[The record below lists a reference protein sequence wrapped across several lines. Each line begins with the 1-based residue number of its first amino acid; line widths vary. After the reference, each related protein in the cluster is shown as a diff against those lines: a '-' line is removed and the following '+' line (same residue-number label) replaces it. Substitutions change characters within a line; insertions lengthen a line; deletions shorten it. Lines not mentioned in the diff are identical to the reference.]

1 MDLLNLFDKD
11 DGLTKEDILSR
22 LELFAKELRSGTTII
37 VIGAASI
44 ILTIDSSRK
53 TTDVDI
59 LNTTRV
65 ASYSKYDIQIVNEGI
80 LFLCEDYRDRL
91 ILKADFGGILV
102 YTLGLLDVALV
113 KLGRGLDKDIED
125 IKEILL
131 SGVVSIE
138 QFKSKYREF
147 RYGYGGSFEI
157 LDNNYWAVVGEKYIS
172 NDRMF

>member
-1 MDLLNLFDKD
+1 MDLINLFDKD

-22 LELFAKELRSGTTII
+22 LEMFAKELQQGTTII

-44 ILTIDSSRK
+44 LLTIDSERK

-91 ILKADFGGILV
+91 ILKADFDGILV

-125 IKEILL
+125 IKEILQ

-138 QFKSKYREF
+138 QFKIKYKEF

-172 NDRMF
+172 NDRLF

>member
-11 DGLTKEDILSR
+11 DGLTRIDILRR
-22 LELFAKELRSGTTII
+22 LELFAKELREGTTII

-44 ILTIDSSRK
+44 ILTIDSERK

-65 ASYSKYDIQIVNEGI
+65 ASFSKYDIQIVNEGI
-80 LFLCEDYRDRL
+80 LFLCEDYKERL
-91 ILKADFGGILV
+91 VFQADFNGVFV

-125 IKEILL
+125 IKEILQ
-131 SGVVSIE
+131 SGVVSNE
-138 QFKSKYREF
+138 EFKLFYSKF
-147 RYGYGGSFEI
+147 RYGYGGSFDI
-157 LDNNYWAVVGEKYIS
+157 LDNNYWAVVGERFVS

>member
-1 MDLLNLFDKD
+1 MDLINLFDKD

-22 LELFAKELRSGTTII
+22 LEMFAKELHQGTTII

-44 ILTIDSSRK
+44 LLTIDSERK

-91 ILKADFGGILV
+91 ILKADFNGILV

-113 KLGRGLDKDIED
+113 KLGRGLDKDVED
-125 IKEILL
+125 IKEILK
-131 SGVVSIE
+131 SGAVSIE
-138 QFKSKYREF
+138 QFKSKYKEF

-157 LDNNYWAVVGEKYIS
+157 LDNNYWAVVGEQYIS

>member
-1 MDLLNLFDKD
+1 MDLLHLFDKD
-11 DGLTKEDILSR
+11 DGLTKDDILSR
-22 LELFAKELRSGTTII
+22 LEMFAKELRQGTTII

-44 ILTIDSSRK
+44 ILTIDSVRK
-53 TTDVDI
+53 TNDIDI

-91 ILKADFGGILV
+91 VIKADYGGVLV
-102 YTLGLLDVALV
+102 YTLGMLDVALV

-125 IKEILL
+125 IKEII
-131 SGVVSIE
+131 SSDAVSLE
-138 QFKSKYREF
+138 QFKLKYKEF
-147 RYGYGGSFEI
+147 RYGYGGNFEI
-157 LDNNYWAVVGEKYIS
+157 LDNNYWAVVGEKFTS